1 MRDVNRPAMT
11 DDPLEIIEALK
22 AQFGTQTD
30 ADLARRLSIDKSTI
44 SSWKARGSVPRRFRA
59 ILSGASPSFFAI
71 SPMGWGEHEKNAFEI
86 ALFRF
91 TRARAEVA
99 LEGDHEKCLEA
110 FTSSG
115 EFWVLMLEAQ
125 KQLLDRQGD
134 GRHSPDTAQAL
145 AIHDLLDEGDAAIA
159 RDCRLLA
166 PVVRGDEKTRTR
178 K

>member
-1 MRDVNRPAMT
+1 MT
-11 DDPLEIIEALK
+11 ENPLEIIDALK
-22 AQFGTQTD
+22 AQLGAKTD
-30 ADLARRLSIDKSTI
+30 ADLARKLAIDKSTI
-44 SSWKARGSVPRRFRA
+44 SSWKARGSVPRRFQA

-91 TRARAEVA
+91 ARARAEVA
-99 LEGDHEKCLEA
+99 LEGDYKKCLEA
-110 FTSSG
+110 FTGGG

-145 AIHDLLDEGDAAIA
+145 VIHDLLTEGEAAIA
-159 RDCRLLA
+159 RDRRLLA
-166 PVVRGDEKTRTR
+166 PLAGK

>member
-1 MRDVNRPAMT
+1 MT
-11 DDPLEIIEALK
+11 DDPLKIIEALK
-22 AQFGTQTD
+22 AQFGTDTD

-44 SSWKARGSVPRRFRA
+44 SAWKARGSVPRRFRA
-59 ILSGASPSFFAI
+59 IVNGESPSFFAT

-99 LEGDHEKCLEA
+99 LEGDYEKCLET
-110 FTSSG
+110 FTG
-115 EFWVLMLEAQ
+115 GAEFWVLMLEAQ

-145 AIHDLLDEGDAAIA
+145 VIHDLLTEGEAAIA
-159 RDCRLLA
+159 RDRRLLV
-166 PVVRGDEKTRTR
+166 PYGKKE
-178 K
+178 